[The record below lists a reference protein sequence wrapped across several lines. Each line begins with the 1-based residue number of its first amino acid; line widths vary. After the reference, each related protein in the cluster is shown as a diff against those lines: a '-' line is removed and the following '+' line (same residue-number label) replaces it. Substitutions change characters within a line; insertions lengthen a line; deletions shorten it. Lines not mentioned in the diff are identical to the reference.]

1 MKRFNNLY
9 DNMCKL
15 ENIEKVFKE
24 ICRNTKNK
32 SKVYRFREYKC
43 LNITRIY
50 DVLKERKYVP
60 GPYNRFIIY
69 EPKERHIVSQGM
81 LDKAVNH
88 LVARYI
94 LMPSIAKCLIDS
106 NVASRLNK
114 GTSAGLKIYREYVRK
129 CNVKYKEYYVLKCD
143 ISKFFYNI
151 DHDILKEKL
160 RKKIKDKDALK
171 IVFDIIDSEE
181 HGLGIGNMTSQ
192 LLAIFYLN
200 DMDHYIKEE
209 LKIKYYLRYQDDFLL
224 FHESKEYLKIC
235 LELIKKF
242 LEKEKLVLNRKTR
255 IYKNTNKFIYLG
267 RKPNGRYARY
277 RTIKRKIKKR
287 AYLYQTNHLK
297 LNGIA
302 STMICYKSLN

>member
-32 SKVYRFREYKC
+32 SKGYRFREYKC

-50 DVLKERKYVP
+50 DVLKERRYVH
-60 GPYNRFIIY
+60 GPYNRFTIY

-94 LMPSIAKCLIDS
+94 LIPSIAKCLIDS

-129 CNVKYKEYYVLKCD
+129 CNLKY
-143 ISKFFYNI
+143 
-151 DHDILKEKL
+151 
-160 RKKIKDKDALK
+160 
-171 IVFDIIDSEE
+171 
-181 HGLGIGNMTSQ
+181 
-192 LLAIFYLN
+192 
-200 DMDHYIKEE
+200 
-209 LKIKYYLRYQDDFLL
+209 
-224 FHESKEYLKIC
+224 KEYLKIC

>member
-1 MKRFNNLY
+1 
-9 DNMCKL
+9 MCKL

-50 DVLKERKYVP
+50 DVLKERRYVP
-60 GPYNRFIIY
+60 GPYNRFTIY

-129 CNVKYKEYYVLKCD
+129 CNVKYKEY
-143 ISKFFYNI
+143 
-151 DHDILKEKL
+151 
-160 RKKIKDKDALK
+160 
-171 IVFDIIDSEE
+171 
-181 HGLGIGNMTSQ
+181 
-192 LLAIFYLN
+192 
-200 DMDHYIKEE
+200 
-209 LKIKYYLRYQDDFLL
+209 
-224 FHESKEYLKIC
+224 LKIC
-235 LELIKKF
+235 LELIKNF
-242 LEKEKLVLNRKTR
+242 LKK
-255 IYKNTNKFIYLG
+255 KN
-267 RKPNGRYARY
+267 
-277 RTIKRKIKKR
+277 
-287 AYLYQTNHLK
+287 LY
-297 LNGIA
+297 
-302 STMICYKSLN
+302 

>member
-50 DVLKERKYVP
+50 DVLKERRYVP
-60 GPYNRFIIY
+60 GPYNRFTIY

-129 CNVKYKEYYVLKCD
+129 CNVKY
-143 ISKFFYNI
+143 
-151 DHDILKEKL
+151 
-160 RKKIKDKDALK
+160 
-171 IVFDIIDSEE
+171 
-181 HGLGIGNMTSQ
+181 
-192 LLAIFYLN
+192 
-200 DMDHYIKEE
+200 
-209 LKIKYYLRYQDDFLL
+209 
-224 FHESKEYLKIC
+224 KEYLKIC